1 MKVIKNYLYN
11 VGYQILAII
20 VPLITSAYVSRVLR
34 PAGIGANA
42 FTNSI
47 IQYFILFASMGIG
60 YYGNR
65 QIAYVRENHSK
76 MAKTFWEIQIVKTIM
91 TLLSFIAFE
100 IFMIFY
106 TRQADYMWAQSINL
120 IAVAFDISWFYEGI
134 ENFKVTV
141 LKNSFVKIVSMIAIF
156 VFIKNPSDVTLYIVV
171 LAVSTLLGNLTL
183 WPDIRRDL
191 PKVNYKILNPWQH
204 FLPMA
209 ELFIPQIATQ
219 VYVQLNK
226 TMLGGMVSE
235 TASGYYQYS
244 DNLVKLILAL
254 VTATGTVMLPHIAN
268 AVSKGNMK
276 KVNQMLYKSF
286 DFVSALSYPMMFGLA
301 AISLTLAPQYYGSGY
316 EPVGP
321 AMMIESIVILI
332 IAWSNVL
339 GVQYLL
345 PIHHQ
350 RDFTV
355 SVTVGAFVNIILNIP
370 LIRTW
375 GLYGAM
381 WSTIISEISVTLY
394 QLWVV
399 RGLLSYKILF
409 SNSWKYLLAGTI
421 MFIPV
426 FCMNQNLKDNW
437 LMMGV
442 EVIVGIIV
450 YGLMVFILKAP
461 IISQAKELI
470 RNKIGIKNNKARKN

>member
-1 MKVIKNYLYN
+1 
-11 VGYQILAII
+11 
-20 VPLITSAYVSRVLR
+20 
-34 PAGIGANA
+34 
-42 FTNSI
+42 
-47 IQYFILFASMGIG
+47 
-60 YYGNR
+60 
-65 QIAYVRENHSK
+65 
-76 MAKTFWEIQIVKTIM
+76 
-91 TLLSFIAFE
+91 
-100 IFMIFY
+100 
-106 TRQADYMWAQSINL
+106 
-120 IAVAFDISWFYEGI
+120 
-134 ENFKVTV
+134 
-141 LKNSFVKIVSMIAIF
+141 
-156 VFIKNPSDVTLYIVV
+156 
-171 LAVSTLLGNLTL
+171 
-183 WPDIRRDL
+183 
-191 PKVNYKILNPWQH
+191 
-204 FLPMA
+204 MA

-254 VTATGTVMLPHIAN
+254 VTATGTVMLPHVAN

-332 IAWSNVL
+332 IAGSNVL

-381 WSTIISEISVTLY
+381 WSTVISEISVTLY

-426 FCMNQNLKDNW
+426 FCMNLNL
-437 LMMGV
+437 
-442 EVIVGIIV
+442 
-450 YGLMVFILKAP
+450 
-461 IISQAKELI
+461 
-470 RNKIGIKNNKARKN
+470 